1 MQQACPQ
8 DNRSLPNSPQG
19 PLAIRRE
26 NRRRS
31 LIGRLAFPALIVAA
45 LFPLLVFAAQLPD
58 REERASLLFRQRAGS
73 PNTRIYVVQKG
84 DWLADIVRNQ
94 LGTKKIPYALI
105 RRLNPKIRNLNRIY
119 PGQRIVLPLA
129 GQTAAHEV
137 PPGRAPIQPKTPVPE
152 TYRIQP
158 GDSLG
163 RIVQEALRV
172 PPEEV
177 LSTYQLI
184 RRLNPGLTD
193 PQNLPTGEMLNLPPG
208 IERRIPDPPASSQP
222 TLPAPKAPVALAKA
236 PSLPGWLEITRSVLG
251 RMNGSLL
258 TQGNYVIPLD
268 GNAQLSIDCARLPV
282 AELDDGTTILLD
294 FPGLLSEAV
303 KTLIRRSWPTH
314 HVLAADEMRDPV
326 TGLRGLIGCS
336 RHYVMVPRKEPLR
349 LLASPDVLFYPDW
362 MIQAPKT
369 ATRAPYRQG
378 LLIHE
383 GEESLPTDVL
393 KLLEKNGLPVTE
405 IAAGTVQTSPTAS
418 PPALPHLPGVDLSSL
433 RGIALA
439 EQLLNILGATSTPNV
454 EVPIFEPLRDGFR
467 LSITADLILERG
479 GKRFLLHS
487 ERLPEQFI
495 SILRQ
500 AGTTYIFC
508 DPQKGGRSGV
518 EHLLTGLD
526 IPFAFGYFS
535 LRIPEASTRPRL
547 TVSFSALQIVH
558 GDELFYLSDFSPP
571 PEVEILFSR
580 QRWGRI
586 FRY

>member
-1 MQQACPQ
+1 
-8 DNRSLPNSPQG
+8 LTY
-19 PLAIRRE
+19 
-26 NRRRS
+26 
-31 LIGRLAFPALIVAA
+31 PALILAA

-58 REERASLLFRQRAGS
+58 REESASLLFRQRAGS
-73 PNTRIYVVQKG
+73 PDTRIYVVQKG
-84 DWLADIVRNQ
+84 DWLAGIVRNQ
-94 LGTKKIPYALI
+94 LGTKKISYALI

-119 PGQRIVLPLA
+119 PGQRIILPLA
-129 GQTAAHEV
+129 EQAATREV
-137 PPGRAPIQPKTPVPE
+137 PPEKAPIQPETPVPE
-152 TYRIQP
+152 AYRIQP

-163 RIVQEALRV
+163 RIIQEALRV

-177 LSTYQLI
+177 LSTYQLV
-184 RRLNPGLTD
+184 RRLNPGLKD
-193 PQNLPTGEMLNLPPG
+193 PQNLPTGEILNLPPG
-208 IERRIPDPPASSQP
+208 IERRIPGPPTASQP

-236 PSLPGWLEITRSVLG
+236 SSLPGWMEITRSVLA

-258 TQGNYVIPLD
+258 TQGYYVIPLD

-282 AELDDGTTILLD
+282 AELDDGTTVLLD

-314 HVLAADEMRDPV
+314 HVLAADEMGDPV
-326 TGLRGLIGCS
+326 TGLRGIIGRS
-336 RHYVMVPRKEPLR
+336 RHYAMAPHKGPLR
-349 LLASPDVLFYPDW
+349 LLASPEVLFYPDW

-369 ATRAPYRQG
+369 SSRAPYRQG
-378 LLIHE
+378 LLLHE
-383 GEESLPTDVL
+383 GEESLPADVL
-393 KLLEKNGLPVTE
+393 NLLEKNGLPITE
-405 IAAGTVQTSPTAS
+405 IATGTVLTSPAAP
-418 PPALPHLPGVDLSSL
+418 PPALPHLPGVDLNSL

-439 EQLLNILGATSTPNV
+439 EQLLNILGVASTPIV

-467 LSITADLILERG
+467 LSITADLLVERE

-495 SILRQ
+495 NILRQ

-508 DPQKGGRSGV
+508 DPQQGGRPAV
-518 EHLLTGLD
+518 ENLLTGLE

-535 LRIPEASTRPRL
+535 FRIPEASTRPRL
-547 TVSFSALQIVH
+547 TVSLPAFRVVH
-558 GDELFYLSDFSPP
+558 GDEPFYLSDFSPP
-571 PEVEILFSR
+571 PEVETLFSR